1 MLLLLPLVLPS
12 WQHASASL
20 RERPA
25 PQRAAPALSR
35 RHALTAA
42 AAAALGGLP
51 GARPTSAA
59 YGEFARMSTDA
70 STQGVLAAG
79 DSNNECLFAT
89 PGTGLCQVYKSSE
102 PALWDSP
109 NLQGAKA
116 KLLKAATAL
125 ADLEIDI
132 TKARW
137 TAVLQA
143 LGASRDLRE
152 AVGFLTKAAH
162 TLTLPR
168 NSAPNRAPNPAPNNA
183 PKP

>member
-12 WQHASASL
+12 WQHASASV
-20 RERPA
+20 RVRPA
-25 PQRAAPALSR
+25 LQRAAPALSR

-51 GARPTSAA
+51 GARPASAA
-59 YGEFARMSTDA
+59 YGEFARMGTDA

-125 ADLEIDI
+125 ADLEADI
-132 TKARW
+132 TKVR
-137 TAVLQA
+137 VRPRVRGRVRVPISPRLR
-143 LGASRDLRE
+143 LGLGLE
-152 AVGFLTKAAH
+152 LG
-162 TLTLPR
+162 
-168 NSAPNRAPNPAPNNA
+168 
-183 PKP
+183 